1 MRMKAAI
8 TAKCLL
14 RTLCEIPGL
23 VGPGGL
29 YVPQLFILLS
39 PSGLITSVNSLEFV
53 EFLSYLEPPNI
64 RTNWLLKVMTLSRP
78 GKIPH
83 TILPVSPVFSLVL
96 VLN

>member
-1 MRMKAAI
+1 MSV
-8 TAKCLL
+8 
-14 RTLCEIPGL
+14 TLCEIPGL

-29 YVPQLFILLS
+29 YVPQLLILLS

-64 RTNWLLKVMTLSRP
+64 RTNWVLKVMPLSRP
-78 GKIPH
+78 GKIPY